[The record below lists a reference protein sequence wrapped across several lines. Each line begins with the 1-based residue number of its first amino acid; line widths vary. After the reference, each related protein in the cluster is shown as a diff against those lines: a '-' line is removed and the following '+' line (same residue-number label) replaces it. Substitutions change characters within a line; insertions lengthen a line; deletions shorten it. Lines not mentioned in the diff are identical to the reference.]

1 MPVDLKEIASIAGMS
16 GLYRVVSP
24 SRNGIVVETLDEK
37 GNRFVAQAKHRIS
50 LLSEISVYQENSEET
65 VPLAEVFDRIRQNH
79 GPEISLTS
87 KSENP
92 ELISFIESVVPD
104 YDRERV
110 YMSDIKKIA
119 TWYTIVSKYVPFTE
133 AEKTPEAAGNSEME
147 ETEEPAADTKKD
159 VKPKKTKKSS
169 E

>member
-24 SRNGIVVETLDEK
+24 SRNGIVVEALDEK
-37 GNRFVAQAKHRIS
+37 GSRFVAQAKHRIS

-65 VPLAEVFDRIRQNH
+65 LPLSEVFGRIREKH
-79 GPEISLTS
+79 GQEVSISG
-87 KSENP
+87 KSSNQ
-92 ELISFIESVVPD
+92 ELIDFMESVVPD

-119 TWYTIVSKYVPFTE
+119 GWYNIVSKKLPFT
-133 AEKTPEAAGNSEME
+133 
-147 ETEEPAADTKKD
+147 AADTAAAAAEAPAAPAPEAEA
-159 VKPKKTKKSS
+159 KPKKTKKSS
-169 E
+169 

>member
-24 SRNGIVVETLDEK
+24 SRNGIVVEALDEK

-65 VPLAEVFDRIRQNH
+65 LPLSDLFDRIREKH
-79 GPEISLTS
+79 GESISLNS
-87 KSENP
+87 KSSNQ
-92 ELISFIESVVPD
+92 ELAAFMESVVPD

-119 TWYTIVSKYVPFTE
+119 GWYNIVSKKLPFTSTE
-133 AEKTPEAAGNSEME
+133 AEAETSPAETPEEA
-147 ETEEPAADTKKD
+147 PAAAQA
-159 VKPKKTKKSS
+159 KPKKTKKSS
-169 E
+169 

>member
-37 GNRFVAQAKHRIS
+37 GNRFVAQSKHRIS

-65 VPLAEVFDRIRQNH
+65 LPLSEVFDRIRKQH
-79 GPEISLTS
+79 GPEITISS
-87 KSENP
+87 KSSNP
-92 ELISFIESVVPD
+92 ELATFMESVVPE

-119 TWYTIVSKYVPFTE
+119 GWYSIVSKHLPFTE
-133 AEKTPEAAGNSEME
+133 TQISPDTDTETVAPETPASE
-147 ETEEPAADTKKD
+147 TQNEPK
-159 VKPKKTKKSS
+159 
-169 E
+169 

>member
-24 SRNGIVVETLDEK
+24 SRNGIVVEALDEK

-50 LLSEISVYQENSEET
+50 LLSEISIYKENSEDT
-65 VPLAEVFDRIRQNH
+65 LPLNELFDRIREKH
-79 GPEISLTS
+79 GETLSLNG
-87 KSENP
+87 KSSNQ
-92 ELISFIESVVPD
+92 ELTAFMESVVPD

-119 TWYTIVSKYVPFTE
+119 GWYNIVSKKVPFTAAETQE
-133 AEKTPEAAGNSEME
+133 AEAEA
-147 ETEEPAADTKKD
+147 PAAAPAGEKEA
-159 VKPKKTKKSS
+159 KPKKTKKS
-169 E
+169 

>member
-24 SRNGIVVETLDEK
+24 SRNGIVVEALDEK

-50 LLSEISVYQENSEET
+50 LLSEISVYQENTEET
-65 VPLAEVFDRIRQNH
+65 LPLNEVFDRIREKH
-79 GPEISLTS
+79 GNEVSING
-87 KSENP
+87 KSSNQ
-92 ELISFIESVVPD
+92 ELADFIASVVPD

-119 TWYTIVSKYVPFTE
+119 GWYNIVSKKVPFTAAE
-133 AEKTPEAAGNSEME
+133 APAAEAPEAPAEDPDG
-147 ETEEPAADTKKD
+147 ETAA
-159 VKPKKTKKSS
+159 KPKKAKKSS
-169 E
+169 